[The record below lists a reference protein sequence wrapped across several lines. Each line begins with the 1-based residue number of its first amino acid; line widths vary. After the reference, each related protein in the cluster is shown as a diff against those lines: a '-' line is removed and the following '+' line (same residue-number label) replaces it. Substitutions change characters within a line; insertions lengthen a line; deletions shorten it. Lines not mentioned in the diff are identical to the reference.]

1 MLLWSPA
8 ADEQVVHRDKTV
20 VVALQHLVHEVLEC
34 LAWVSQPKWH
44 ADELPVSHS
53 PKGVMTAVFG
63 TSRGLTGIYLV
74 KPLCSSSLEKMVH
87 PYSLAVRLA
96 MLGTNCHSTSKKHG
110 SFILHT
116 VYYQKMKK
124 SVISFEKVLHI
135 SMFVKN
141 KNLRSVLVALSVLV
155 ARVGLGSS

>member
-20 VVALQHLVHEVLEC
+20 VVALQHLVHEVLEY

-53 PKGVMTAVFG
+53 SKGVMTAVFG

-74 KPLCSSSLEKMVH
+74 KTFVQFQLGEDGAPLQPSS
-87 PYSLAVRLA
+87 
-96 MLGTNCHSTSKKHG
+96 
-110 SFILHT
+110 
-116 VYYQKMKK
+116 Q
-124 SVISFEKVLHI
+124 
-135 SMFVKN
+135 
-141 KNLRSVLVALSVLV
+141 
-155 ARVGLGSS
+155 VGDVGD